1 MVVYSSLAGGS
12 PVVDLKLSVLNV
24 DDVTNDVE
32 AGTEVVDDGND
43 DVK

>member
-1 MVVYSSLAGGS
+1 M
-12 PVVDLKLSVLNV
+12 VDLKLSVLNV

-32 AGTEVVDDGND
+32 ADIEVVDDGND

>member
-1 MVVYSSLAGGS
+1 M
-12 PVVDLKLSVLNV
+12 VDLKLSAVKV

-32 AGTEVVDDGND
+32 AGIEVVDDGND